1 MALKNKIFPIK
12 YGIIFQTGATFAPW
26 LICIIQADLLEGK

>member
-1 MALKNKIFPIK
+1 MALKNENFLSK

-26 LICIIQADLLEGK
+26 LICNIEADLLEGK